1 MLTICTFVLKE
12 RSGADGGEEERQPIL
27 NLVVLAKVKV
37 HINHQSYCEDKSFN
51 PSKLTL
57 FV

>member
-12 RSGADGGEEERQPIL
+12 RSGADGGEEERPIL

-37 HINHQSYCEDKSFN
+37 HINHQSYCEDKSFY

-57 FV
+57 FA